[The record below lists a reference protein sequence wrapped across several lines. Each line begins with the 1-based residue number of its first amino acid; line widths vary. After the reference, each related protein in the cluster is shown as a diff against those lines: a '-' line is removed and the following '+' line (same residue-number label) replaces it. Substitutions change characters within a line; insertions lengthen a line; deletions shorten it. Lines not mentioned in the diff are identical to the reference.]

1 MSWETKYCFLP
12 RVIPSYWPF
21 KFNDSHY
28 CDFIMIVQLAYVTH
42 VNKTQDRDEF
52 IYRVVRGKHTE
63 WHCPS
68 GPDTIVT
75 IHVSYFTTRGLGK
88 EHRTNK
94 PLPTGRTSV
103 QFSRSVVSDSLRPHQ
118 LQHARPPC
126 PSPTP
131 RIHSDPRPSSQWCH
145 PAISSSVVPFS
156 SCP

>member
-94 PLPTGRTSV
+94 PLPTGRIWERSKGDATCPTNLPESFSV
-103 QFSRSVVSDSLRPHQ
+103 ESILAEQCLLRQEGPWVRMTGQRQPRS
-118 LQHARPPC
+118 
-126 PSPTP
+126 
-131 RIHSDPRPSSQWCH
+131 
-145 PAISSSVVPFS
+145 
-156 SCP
+156 